1 MRAVIF
7 AAGKGGRLVQ
17 SPTSAI
23 PKILLEVGGVT
34 LLEWHYRR
42 LLAVGLD
49 IATVVVGYQAE
60 LVREMIEELNGRYS
74 CQVDAVVN
82 ADFVM
87 GSVVSMNASFEH
99 IQVNNES
106 ILLMDGD
113 VLYPSAM
120 LRRLIESPC
129 ASCLLVDRS
138 VDVEDPEPV
147 LVPLRRSRPF
157 DFVKGWSGTAD
168 CVGES
173 IGFFKVSPSDRER
186 LASRAATLAREH
198 PEEPYEEAIRFL
210 VKRGRF
216 GCEDVTEVPWIE
228 IDFASDLKMAREQ
241 VMPAVLS
248 YESNSQKGGVNGA
261 NHDIRNVG
269 IGHEI
274 H

>member
-7 AAGKGGRLVQ
+7 AAGRGGRLDQ
-17 SPTSAI
+17 SPTRAI

-42 LLAVGLD
+42 LLAVGLNTV
-49 IATVVVGYQAE
+49 TVVVGYQAE
-60 LVREMIEELNGRYS
+60 LVREMIKELNVRYS

-82 ADFVM
+82 PDFVL
-87 GSVVSMNASFEH
+87 GSVVSMNASFEY
-99 IQVNNES
+99 IPANNES
-106 ILLMDGD
+106 MLLMDGD

-129 ASCLLVDRS
+129 ASCLLVDCS

-157 DFVKGWSGTAD
+157 EFVKGWSGTAD
-168 CVGES
+168 YVGES
-173 IGFFKVSPSDRER
+173 IGFFKVSPLDRER
-186 LASRAATLAREH
+186 LASKTSRLAREH

-216 GCEDVTEVPWIE
+216 GCEDVTGVPWIE
-228 IDFASDLKMAREQ
+228 IDFASDLKIAREQ
-241 VMPAVLS
+241 VMPAVLA
-248 YESNSQKGGVNGA
+248 YESNSQEGEVNEADHG
-261 NHDIRNVG
+261 IRNVG
-269 IGHEI
+269 IGHVA
-274 H
+274 